1 MEGVKLLEGTFAD
14 VAFNLAEVLAEQEM
28 YLPNQLLPKR
38 IFLERFQLQIAEELK
53 SSQERLKKGP
63 HALLE
68 MLTEL
73 QEQIG
78 QHELD
83 HEFVDELLKLL
94 DLAAMIAHERQ
105 RFIDELCAGKTLQ
118 DMAGISDATVEKLY
132 QAAKQ
137 LYEQKRMQEA
147 ADAFGFLTMINSE
160 KHAFWLALGNSEYNL
175 KNYEAA
181 LFDYAFAYRTN
192 PEDHLCHIFSCR
204 CYEELN
210 DLDNAKNALELAIY
224 VIGDNP
230 DQQELKGSLELQI
243 QELER
248 AMHKRGVT

>member
-28 YLPNQLLPKR
+28 YHPNQLLPKK

-53 SSQERLKKGP
+53 SSQARLKKGP
-63 HALLE
+63 LALLE

-73 QEQIG
+73 HEQTG

-83 HEFVDELLKLL
+83 QELVDELLKLL
-94 DLAAMIAHERQ
+94 DLASLIANERQ
-105 RFIDELCAGKTLQ
+105 RFIDELSAGKTLQ
-118 DMAGISDATVEKLY
+118 DMAGISDATIEKLY

-137 LYEQKRMQEA
+137 LYEQKRYQEA
-147 ADAFGFLTMINSE
+147 ADAFGFLTMLNSE
-160 KHAFWLALGNSEYNL
+160 KYAFWLALGNSEYNL

-181 LFDYAFAYRTN
+181 LFAYAFACRTN

-224 VIGDNP
+224 VLGDNP
-230 DQQELKGSLELQI
+230 DQQDLKSNLELQI
-243 QELER
+243 KELGA
-248 AMHKRGVT
+248 AMHKRGGT